1 MKFLDIIK
9 KNYLLFTLILTIII
23 FGIISEGKLFYFG
36 NIINLFQQ
44 NMYVFILASG
54 MFVCILTGGN
64 SDLSCG
70 SLVCLIATVA
80 AKLMEYK
87 INTIVIL
94 LLMLLIG
101 IIIGL
106 IHGYLIGKLKLPSI
120 IVTLASMIIIR
131 GFANLILK
139 GYKLAITDD
148 LFMLLFS
155 VSRGFPF
162 YIIFVLL
169 SVLSAIYISEYAPI
183 GKHIYAVGGNI
194 NSAKT
199 SGINEIRIIIFAY
212 IFMGICCAIT
222 AGVVSG
228 RMENVGSSL
237 GETYA
242 MDAIAACFIGGVS
255 VSGGKGKMPQVIIGA
270 LLMGIINQGM
280 SIIGLSVNWQYVIK
294 GIILVAAVLL
304 GHLLNKEGSL
314 TK

>member
-1 MKFLDIIK
+1 MKIVDLIK
-9 KNYLLFTLILTIII
+9 KNYLLSALVITIIV
-23 FGIISEGKLFYFG
+23 FGIISEGKLFYPG
-36 NIINLFQQ
+36 NIMNLFQQ

-54 MFVCILTGGN
+54 MFICILTGGN

-70 SLVCLIATVA
+70 SVVCFIASVA

-87 INTIVIL
+87 VNTLVIL
-94 LLMLLIG
+94 LLMILIG
-101 IIIGL
+101 IIVGL
-106 IHGYLIGKLKLPSI
+106 IHGYLIGKFELPSI

-139 GYKLAITDD
+139 GYTLPVSDET
-148 LFMLLFS
+148 FMILFS

-183 GKHIYAVGGNI
+183 GKHIYAVGGNAS
-194 NSAKT
+194 SAKI
-199 SGINEIRIIIFAY
+199 SGINKARIIIFAY
-212 IFMGICCAIT
+212 VFMGVCCAVA

-228 RMENVGSSL
+228 RMENVGSNL

-255 VSGGKGKMPQVIIGA
+255 VSGGKGRMSQVIIGA

-294 GIILVAAVLL
+294 GVILVAAVLL
-304 GHLLNKEGSL
+304 GHLLNKEEGL

>member
-1 MKFLDIIK
+1 MKILDLIK
-9 KNYLLFTLILTIII
+9 KNYLLFALVITIVV
-23 FGIISEGKLFYFG
+23 FSIISEGKLFYLG

-44 NMYVFILASG
+44 NMYVFVLASG
-54 MFVCILTGGN
+54 MFICILTGGN

-70 SLVCLIATVA
+70 STVCLIATVA

-87 INTIVIL
+87 VNTFVIL

-101 IIIGL
+101 IVIGL
-106 IHGYLIGKLKLPSI
+106 IHGYLIGKFKLPSI

-139 GYKLAITDD
+139 GYTLPVSDET
-148 LFMLLFS
+148 FMILFS

-162 YIIFVLL
+162 YVFFVLL
-169 SVLSAIYISEYAPI
+169 SVALTIYISEYAPI
-183 GKHIYAVGGNI
+183 GKHIYAVGGNA

-199 SGINEIRIIIFAY
+199 SGINQVSIIIFAY
-212 IFMGICCAIT
+212 IFMGLCCAIT

-255 VSGGKGKMPQVIIGA
+255 VGGGKGRMSQVIIGA

-304 GHLLNKEGSL
+304 GHLLNKEERLS
-314 TK
+314 K

>member
-1 MKFLDIIK
+1 MKLLALIK
-9 KNYLLFTLILTIII
+9 KNYLMFALVITIIV
-23 FGIISEGKLFYFG
+23 FGAISEGKLFYFG

-44 NMYVFILASG
+44 NMYVFVLASG
-54 MFVCILTGGN
+54 MFICILTGGN
-64 SDLSCG
+64 IDLSCG
-70 SLVCLIATVA
+70 SLVCLIATIA
-80 AKLMEYK
+80 AKLMEYQL
-87 INTIVIL
+87 NTVIIL
-94 LLMLLIG
+94 VLMILTG
-101 IIIGL
+101 ILIGL
-106 IHGYLIGKLKLPSI
+106 IHGYLIGELKLPSI
-120 IVTLASMIIIR
+120 IVTLASMIIVR

-139 GYKLAITDD
+139 GYTLSITDD
-148 LFMLLFS
+148 LFMVLFS

-183 GKHIYAVGGNI
+183 GKHIYAVGGNTS
-194 NSAKT
+194 SAKT
-199 SGINEIRIIIFAY
+199 SGINEKRIILFAY

-228 RMENVGSSL
+228 RMENVGTSL

-294 GIILVAAVLL
+294 GIILVIAVLL
-304 GHLLNKEGSL
+304 GHLLNKEGRL

>member
-1 MKFLDIIK
+1 MKILDLIK
-9 KNYLLFTLILTIII
+9 KNYLLFALVITIIV
-23 FGIISEGKLFYFG
+23 FGIVSEGKLFYFG

-54 MFVCILTGGN
+54 MFICILTGGN

-70 SLVCLIATVA
+70 SIVCLIATVA

-87 INTIVIL
+87 VNTIVIL
-94 LLMLLIG
+94 LLMILIG
-101 IIIGL
+101 IVVGL
-106 IHGYLIGKLKLPSI
+106 VHGYLIGKFKLPSI

-131 GFANLILK
+131 GLANLILK
-139 GYKLAITDD
+139 GFTLPITDET
-148 LFMLLFS
+148 FMMLFS

-162 YIIFVLL
+162 YILFVLL
-169 SVLSAIYISEYAPI
+169 SVLLTIYISEYAPI
-183 GKHIYAVGGNI
+183 GKHIYAVGGNA

-199 SGINEIRIIIFAY
+199 SGINQTRIIIFAY

-222 AGVVSG
+222 AAVVSG

-255 VSGGKGKMPQVIIGA
+255 VSGGKGKMSEVIVGA

-294 GIILVAAVLL
+294 GVVLVAAVLL
-304 GHLLNKEGSL
+304 GHLLNKESRL
-314 TK
+314 NK

>member
-1 MKFLDIIK
+1 MKFLDLIK
-9 KNYLLFTLILTIII
+9 KNYLLFALVITIIV

-54 MFVCILTGGN
+54 MFICILTGGN

-70 SLVCLIATVA
+70 SIVCLIATVA

-87 INTIVIL
+87 VNSIIIL
-94 LLMLLIG
+94 LLMVLIG
-101 IIIGL
+101 IVIGL
-106 IHGYLIGKLKLPSI
+106 IHGYLIGKFKLPSI

-139 GYKLAITDD
+139 GYTLPVSDET
-148 LFMLLFS
+148 FMILFS

-162 YIIFVLL
+162 YIFFVLF
-169 SVLSAIYISEYAPI
+169 SVLFAIYISEYAPI
-183 GKHIYAVGGNI
+183 GKHIYAVGGNAH
-194 NSAKT
+194 SAKI
-199 SGINEIRIIIFAY
+199 SGINQTRIIIFAY

-255 VSGGKGKMPQVIIGA
+255 VSGGKGKMSEVIIGA

-280 SIIGLSVNWQYVIK
+280 NIIGLSVNWQYVIK
-294 GIILVAAVLL
+294 GVVLVAAVLL
-304 GHLLNKEGSL
+304 GHLLNKESRL
-314 TK
+314 NK

>member
-1 MKFLDIIK
+1 MKILNLIK
-9 KNYLLFTLILTIII
+9 KNYLLFALVITIVV
-23 FGIISEGKLFYFG
+23 FGVISDGKLFYPG
-36 NIINLFQQ
+36 NVINLFQQ

-54 MFVCILTGGN
+54 MFICILTGGN

-70 SLVCLIATVA
+70 STVCLIATVA

-87 INTIVIL
+87 VNTLVIL

-101 IIIGL
+101 IVIGL
-106 IHGYLIGKLKLPSI
+106 IHGYLVGKFKLPSI

-131 GFANLILK
+131 GLANLILK
-139 GYKLAITDD
+139 GYTLSITDET
-148 LFMLLFS
+148 FMVLFS

-162 YIIFVLL
+162 YVLFVLL
-169 SVLSAIYISEYAPI
+169 SVLLIIYISEYAPI
-183 GKHIYAVGGNI
+183 GKHIYAVGGNA

-199 SGINEIRIIIFAY
+199 SGINQVSIIIFAY
-212 IFMGICCAIT
+212 VFMGICCALT
-222 AGVVSG
+222 AGVVAG

-242 MDAIAACFIGGVS
+242 MDAIAACFIGGVA
-255 VSGGKGKMPQVIIGA
+255 VGGGKGKMSQVIIGA

-294 GIILVAAVLL
+294 GVILVGAVLL
-304 GHLLNKEGSL
+304 GHLLNKEERL